1 MGQSIQK
8 QDMLSVPSGG
18 IADFYMSDEAIAAIE
33 QEEAQKAFG
42 SEGVAAFDG
51 VAKRMASYGRFGDDR
66 IVHVESGEIVVPRAL
81 IEQSPEL
88 KESIFSHLREQ
99 GVEDPERYVVGSSAN
114 SLNPETGLPEFF
126 LSKIVKGVK
135 KAFKGVGKVLKK
147 VAPVVLP
154 LVLASTPLGPVYGAA
169 MGSGISTLIQGGS
182 AEDALKSAVI
192 AGGTGA
198 LFKGF
203 TGDAGSFGKNVS
215 AAFSDPVGRF
225 SQTLSGD
232 GGFFGDYKPVTAPPI
247 TSDPSTGLPDYTVS
261 DSALGDTSPGS
272 KISALESIQETIMP
286 SDPTSAQIAQKS
298 QELMSINP
306 KLTSSDAI
314 ALAQKELTP
323 GFLRKYGPSIALAG
337 LGAGALGAFDAPE
350 VEEEEYV
357 TGADLLAQ
365 NPEKYGFAPEQLRY
379 LPDYNPFVPPPDR
392 RVPVMQA
399 AEGGVVG
406 GLRGL
411 AEYSE
416 DVVGNLNQMMYGGQ
430 GPSSTATA
438 APTLPPIAPPA
449 ATAPSGPLFG
459 GGGTAVSSM
468 PAPIT
473 AVPVPP
479 TPPNPSGPSF
489 GTRPNEFNLTD
500 QMLRLP
506 PTMDPRPSVSPI
518 NRTPGIGGGSG
529 PVVDTFVRPE
539 NYVGNPAPNIP
550 TPNLEERILSLN
562 DMSLLGMATPTYMP
576 LDRGD
581 GMDQFGRPIQS
592 QLTDAERSQAK
603 QDQTLR
609 QEELQALLQE
619 RRNQPSS
626 SLFSNLGISG
636 LASLGPN
643 IFSGYA
649 EGGEIF
655 PRRTGGIMPDEGV
668 PDKDSVR
675 AMLMP
680 GEFVMTT
687 DAVKGLGNGDNDQ
700 GIRKMYDMM
709 RGLEAKGK
717 AMA

>member
-1 MGQSIQK
+1 MGQSAQK

-18 IADFYMSDEAIAAIE
+18 IADFYMSDEDIAVIE

-42 SEGVAAFDG
+42 SEGVAAFDD

-135 KAFKGVGKVLKK
+135 KAIGSVGKVLKK

-154 LVLASTPLGPVYGAA
+154 LVLASTPLGAVYGSAL
-169 MGSGISTLIQGGS
+169 GSGIGTLIQGGS
-182 AEDALKSAVI
+182 AEDALKNAVI

-203 TGDAGSFGKNVS
+203 TGDTGSFSGNVS
-215 AAFSDPVGRF
+215 AAFSDPAGRF

-232 GGFFGDYKPVTAPPI
+232 GGFFGDYTPVTASPAPPEI
-247 TSDPSTGLPDYTVS
+247 AYNAASDAGPFASV
-261 DSALGDTSPGS
+261 DTNQPP
-272 KISALESIQETIMP
+272 KVSALESIKETIMP
-286 SDPTSAQIAQKS
+286 SKVTLTDALEQMGVDPAKATAENIKVAESIVAQG
-298 QELMSINP
+298 
-306 KLTSSDAI
+306 
-314 ALAQKELTP
+314 P
-323 GFLRKYGPSIALAG
+323 GIIRRFGPSLALAG
-337 LGAGALGAFDAPE
+337 LAAGSAGFFDAPE
-350 VEEEEYV
+350 VEEVEYD

-365 NPEKYGFAPEQLRY
+365 NPEKYGSPAEQLRY
-379 LPDYNPFVPPPDR
+379 LPDYNPFVPPPAR

-438 APTLPPIAPPA
+438 APT
-449 ATAPSGPLFG
+449 
-459 GGGTAVSSM
+459 
-468 PAPIT
+468 
-473 AVPVPP
+473 
-479 TPPNPSGPSF
+479 PPNPSGPTF
-489 GTRPNEFNLTD
+489 GTMPHHFNTANQQRPL
-500 QMLRLP
+500 
-506 PTMDPRPSVSPI
+506 S
-518 NRTPGIGGGSG
+518 IG
-529 PVVDTFVRPE
+529 
-539 NYVGNPAPNIP
+539 
-550 TPNLEERILSLN
+550 
-562 DMSLLGMATPTYMP
+562 DMSALGMATPAYLPM
-576 LDRGD
+576 DEDND
-581 GMDQFGRPIQS
+581 GMDQFNRPMQS
-592 QLTDAERSQAK
+592 QLGGS
-603 QDQTLR
+603 
-609 QEELQALLQE
+609 
-619 RRNQPSS
+619 P
-626 SLFSNLGISG
+626 FSGLGISG

-643 IFSGYA
+643 FLTDAVYAA

-668 PDKDSVR
+668 PNEDSVR

-709 RGLEAKGK
+709 RGLEAKGR

>member
-1 MGQSIQK
+1 MGQSSQK

-18 IADFYMSDEAIAAIE
+18 IADFYMSDEDIAVIE

-42 SEGVAAFDG
+42 SEGVAAFGD
-51 VAKRMASYGRFGDDR
+51 VAKKMASYGRFGDDR

-135 KAFKGVGKVLKK
+135 KAVGSVGKVLKK

-169 MGSGISTLIQGGS
+169 LGSGIGTLMQGGN
-182 AEDALKSAVI
+182 AEDALKNAVI
-192 AGGTGA
+192 AGGAGA
-198 LFKGF
+198 LFSGGRSVAQGGTF
-203 TGDAGSFGKNVS
+203 MGGVGE
-215 AAFSDPVGRF
+215 AFSDPAGRF
-225 SQTLSGD
+225 GQTLSGD
-232 GGFFGDYKPVTAPPI
+232 GGFFGDYKPVTAPQA
-247 TSDPSTGLPDYTVS
+247 PSSAPNVEYEGGLTAMDTASPQTGSGVT
-261 DSALGDTSPGS
+261 
-272 KISALESIQETIMP
+272 ALESIKQTIMP
-286 SDPTSAQIAQKS
+286 DKVTLTDALEQMGVDPAKATAENIKVAESIVAQG
-298 QELMSINP
+298 
-306 KLTSSDAI
+306 
-314 ALAQKELTP
+314 P
-323 GFLRKYGPSIALAG
+323 GFIRRFGPSLALAG
-337 LGAGALGAFDAPE
+337 LAAGSAGFFDAPE
-350 VEEEEYV
+350 VEEVEYD

-365 NPEKYGFAPEQLRY
+365 NREKYGSPAEQLRY
-379 LPDYNPFVPPPDR
+379 ITDYNPFVPPPAR

-473 AVPVPP
+473 ATP

-489 GTRPNEFNLTD
+489 GTNPNEFNPAFD
-500 QMLRLP
+500 QMLRTP
-506 PTMDPRPSVSPI
+506 QPSVAI
-518 NRTPGIGGGSG
+518 NPLGDDRK
-529 PVVDTFVRPE
+529 
-539 NYVGNPAPNIP
+539 
-550 TPNLEERILSLN
+550 LSLN
-562 DMSLLGMATPTYMP
+562 DMSLLGMATPSYMP

-592 QLTDAERSQAK
+592 QLTDAERAQAE
-603 QDQTLR
+603 QGR
-609 QEELQALLQE
+609 ALMQE
-619 RRNQPSS
+619 RRNQPRSP
-626 SLFSNLGISG
+626 LFSNLGLSG
-636 LASLGPN
+636 LGSLGPLL
-643 IFSGYA
+643 SGYA

-668 PDKDSVR
+668 PNEDSVR

-687 DAVKGLGNGDNDQ
+687 DAVKGLGNGDNEQ

-709 RGLEAKGK
+709 RGLEAKGR

>member
-1 MGQSIQK
+1 MGQSSQK

-18 IADFYMSDEAIAAIE
+18 IADFYMSDEDIAVIE

-42 SEGVAAFDG
+42 SEGVAAFGD
-51 VAKRMASYGRFGDDR
+51 VAKKMASYGRFGDDR

-135 KAFKGVGKVLKK
+135 RAVGSVGKVLKK

-169 MGSGISTLIQGGS
+169 LGSGIGTLMQGGN
-182 AEDALKSAVI
+182 AEDALKNAVI
-192 AGGTGA
+192 AGGAGA
-198 LFKGF
+198 LFSGGRSVAQGGTF
-203 TGDAGSFGKNVS
+203 MGGVGE
-215 AAFSDPVGRF
+215 AFSDPAGRF
-225 SQTLSGD
+225 GQTLSGD
-232 GGFFGDYKPVTAPPI
+232 GGFFGDYKPVTAPQA
-247 TSDPSTGLPDYTVS
+247 PSSAPNVEYEGGLTAMDTASPQTGSGVT
-261 DSALGDTSPGS
+261 
-272 KISALESIQETIMP
+272 ALESIKQTIMP
-286 SDPTSAQIAQKS
+286 DKVTLTDALEQMGVDPAKATAENIKVAESIVAQG
-298 QELMSINP
+298 
-306 KLTSSDAI
+306 
-314 ALAQKELTP
+314 P
-323 GFLRKYGPSIALAG
+323 GFIRRFGPSLALAG
-337 LGAGALGAFDAPE
+337 LAAGSAGFFDAPE
-350 VEEEEYV
+350 VEEVEYD

-365 NPEKYGFAPEQLRY
+365 NREKYGSPAEQLRY
-379 LPDYNPFVPPPDR
+379 ITDYNPFVPPPAR

-473 AVPVPP
+473 ATP

-489 GTRPNEFNLTD
+489 GTKPNEFNPAFD
-500 QMLRLP
+500 QMLRTP
-506 PTMDPRPSVSPI
+506 QPSVAI
-518 NRTPGIGGGSG
+518 NPLGDDRK
-529 PVVDTFVRPE
+529 
-539 NYVGNPAPNIP
+539 
-550 TPNLEERILSLN
+550 LSLN
-562 DMSLLGMATPTYMP
+562 DMSLLGMATPSYMP

-592 QLTDAERSQAK
+592 QLTDAERAQAE
-603 QDQTLR
+603 QGR
-609 QEELQALLQE
+609 ALMQE

-626 SLFSNLGISG
+626 PLFSNLGLSG
-636 LASLGPN
+636 LGSLGPLL
-643 IFSGYA
+643 SGYA

-668 PDKDSVR
+668 PNEDSVR

-687 DAVKGLGNGDNDQ
+687 DAVKGLGNGDNEQ

-709 RGLEAKGK
+709 RGLEAKGR

>member
-1 MGQSIQK
+1 MGQSSQK

-18 IADFYMSDEAIAAIE
+18 IADFYMSDEDIAVIE

-42 SEGVAAFDG
+42 SEGVAAFGD
-51 VAKRMASYGRFGDDR
+51 VAKKMASYGRFGDDR

-135 KAFKGVGKVLKK
+135 KAVGSVGKVLKK

-169 MGSGISTLIQGGS
+169 LGSGIGTLMQGGN
-182 AEDALKSAVI
+182 AEDALKNAVI
-192 AGGTGA
+192 AGGAGA
-198 LFKGF
+198 LFSGGRSVAQGGTF
-203 TGDAGSFGKNVS
+203 MGGVGE
-215 AAFSDPVGRF
+215 AFSDPAGRF
-225 SQTLSGD
+225 GQTLSGD
-232 GGFFGDYKPVTAPPI
+232 GGFFGDYKPVTAPQA
-247 TSDPSTGLPDYTVS
+247 PSSAPNVEYEGGLTAMDTASPQTGSGVT
-261 DSALGDTSPGS
+261 
-272 KISALESIQETIMP
+272 ALESIKQTIMP
-286 SDPTSAQIAQKS
+286 DKVTLTDALEQMGVDPAKATAENIKVAESIVAQG
-298 QELMSINP
+298 
-306 KLTSSDAI
+306 
-314 ALAQKELTP
+314 P
-323 GFLRKYGPSIALAG
+323 GFIRRFGPSLALAG
-337 LGAGALGAFDAPE
+337 LAAGSAGFFDAPE
-350 VEEEEYV
+350 VEEVEYD

-365 NPEKYGFAPEQLRY
+365 NREKYGSPAEQLRY
-379 LPDYNPFVPPPDR
+379 ITDYNPFVPPPAR

-438 APTLPPIAPPA
+438 APSLPPIAPPA
-449 ATAPSGPLFG
+449 ATEPSGPLFG

-473 AVPVPP
+473 ATP

-489 GTRPNEFNLTD
+489 GTKPNEFNPAFD
-500 QMLRLP
+500 QMLRTP
-506 PTMDPRPSVSPI
+506 QPSVAI
-518 NRTPGIGGGSG
+518 NPLGDDRK
-529 PVVDTFVRPE
+529 
-539 NYVGNPAPNIP
+539 
-550 TPNLEERILSLN
+550 LSLN
-562 DMSLLGMATPTYMP
+562 DMSLLGMATPSYMP

-592 QLTDAERSQAK
+592 QLTDAERAQAE
-603 QDQTLR
+603 QGR
-609 QEELQALLQE
+609 ALMQE

-626 SLFSNLGISG
+626 PLFSNLGLSG
-636 LASLGPN
+636 LGSLGPLL
-643 IFSGYA
+643 SGYA

-668 PDKDSVR
+668 PNEDSVR

-687 DAVKGLGNGDNDQ
+687 DAVKGLGNGDNEQ

-709 RGLEAKGK
+709 RGLEAKGR

>member
-1 MGQSIQK
+1 MGQSSQK

-18 IADFYMSDEAIAAIE
+18 IADFYMSDEDIAVIE

-42 SEGVAAFDG
+42 SEGVAAFGD
-51 VAKRMASYGRFGDDR
+51 VAKKMASYGRFGDDR

-135 KAFKGVGKVLKK
+135 KAVGSVGKVLKK

-169 MGSGISTLIQGGS
+169 LGSGIGTLMQGGN
-182 AEDALKSAVI
+182 AEDALKNAVI
-192 AGGTGA
+192 AGGAGA
-198 LFKGF
+198 LFSGGRSVAQGGTF
-203 TGDAGSFGKNVS
+203 MGGVGE
-215 AAFSDPVGRF
+215 AFSDPAGRF
-225 SQTLSGD
+225 GQTLSGD
-232 GGFFGDYKPVTAPPI
+232 VGFFGDYKPVTAPQA
-247 TSDPSTGLPDYTVS
+247 PSSAPNVEYEGGLTAMDTASPQTGSGVT
-261 DSALGDTSPGS
+261 
-272 KISALESIQETIMP
+272 ALESIKQTIMP
-286 SDPTSAQIAQKS
+286 DKVTLTDALEQMGVDPAKATAENIKVAESIVAQG
-298 QELMSINP
+298 
-306 KLTSSDAI
+306 
-314 ALAQKELTP
+314 P
-323 GFLRKYGPSIALAG
+323 GFIRRFGPSLALAG
-337 LGAGALGAFDAPE
+337 LAAGSAGFFDAPE
-350 VEEEEYV
+350 VEEVEYD

-365 NPEKYGFAPEQLRY
+365 NREKYGSPAEQLRY
-379 LPDYNPFVPPPDR
+379 ITDYNPFVPPPAR

-473 AVPVPP
+473 ATP

-489 GTRPNEFNLTD
+489 GTKPNEFNPAFD
-500 QMLRLP
+500 QMLRTP
-506 PTMDPRPSVSPI
+506 QPSVAI
-518 NRTPGIGGGSG
+518 NPLGDDRK
-529 PVVDTFVRPE
+529 
-539 NYVGNPAPNIP
+539 
-550 TPNLEERILSLN
+550 LSLN
-562 DMSLLGMATPTYMP
+562 DMSLLGMATPSYMP

-592 QLTDAERSQAK
+592 QLTDAERAQAE
-603 QDQTLR
+603 QGR
-609 QEELQALLQE
+609 ALMQE

-626 SLFSNLGISG
+626 PLFSNLGLSG
-636 LASLGPN
+636 LGSLGPLL
-643 IFSGYA
+643 SGYA

-668 PDKDSVR
+668 PNEDSVR

-687 DAVKGLGNGDNDQ
+687 DAVKGLGNGDNEQ

-709 RGLEAKGK
+709 RGLEAKGR

>member
-1 MGQSIQK
+1 MGQSSQK

-18 IADFYMSDEAIAAIE
+18 IADFYMSDEDIAVIE

-42 SEGVAAFDG
+42 SEGVAAFGD

-135 KAFKGVGKVLKK
+135 RAVGSVGKVLKK

-154 LVLASTPLGPVYGAA
+154 LVLASTPLGAVYGAA
-169 MGSGISTLIQGGS
+169 LGSGIGTLMQGGS
-182 AEDALKSAVI
+182 AEDALKNAVI

-203 TGDAGSFGKNVS
+203 TGDAGSFGKNIS
-215 AAFSDPVGRF
+215 AEFADPAGRF
-225 SQTLSGD
+225 GQTLSGD
-232 GGFFGDYKPVTAPPI
+232 GGFFGDYKPVTAPQA
-247 TSDPSTGLPDYTVS
+247 PSSAPNVEYEGGLTAMNTASTQTGPKV
-261 DSALGDTSPGS
+261 
-272 KISALESIQETIMP
+272 SALESIKETIMP
-286 SDPTSAQIAQKS
+286 SKVTLTDALEQMGVDPAKATAENIKVAESIVAQG
-298 QELMSINP
+298 
-306 KLTSSDAI
+306 
-314 ALAQKELTP
+314 P
-323 GFLRKYGPSIALAG
+323 GFIRRFGPSLALAG
-337 LGAGALGAFDAPE
+337 LAAGSAGFFDAPE
-350 VEEEEYV
+350 VEEVEYD

-365 NPEKYGFAPEQLRY
+365 NPEKYGSPAERLRY
-379 LPDYNPFVPPPDR
+379 LPDYNPFVPPPAR

-438 APTLPPIAPPA
+438 APTLPPV
-449 ATAPSGPLFG
+449 GR
-459 GGGTAVSSM
+459 
-468 PAPIT
+468 IT
-473 AVPVPP
+473 AAPFTP
-479 TPPNPSGPSF
+479 TPPNPSGPTF
-489 GTRPNEFNLTD
+489 GTMPHHFNTANQQRPL
-500 QMLRLP
+500 
-506 PTMDPRPSVSPI
+506 S
-518 NRTPGIGGGSG
+518 IG
-529 PVVDTFVRPE
+529 
-539 NYVGNPAPNIP
+539 
-550 TPNLEERILSLN
+550 
-562 DMSLLGMATPTYMP
+562 DMSALGMATPAYLPM
-576 LDRGD
+576 DEDND
-581 GMDQFGRPIQS
+581 GMDQFNRPMQS
-592 QLTDAERSQAK
+592 QLGS
-603 QDQTLR
+603 
-609 QEELQALLQE
+609 
-619 RRNQPSS
+619 
-626 SLFSNLGISG
+626 GISG
-636 LASLGPN
+636 LASLGRN
-643 IFSGYA
+643 FLTDAVYAA

-668 PDKDSVR
+668 PDEDSVR

-687 DAVKGLGNGDNDQ
+687 DAVKGLGNGDNEQ

-709 RGLEAKGK
+709 RGLEAKGR

>member
-1 MGQSIQK
+1 MGQSSQK

-18 IADFYMSDEAIAAIE
+18 IADFYMSDEDIAVIE

-42 SEGVAAFDG
+42 SEGVAAFGD
-51 VAKRMASYGRFGDDR
+51 VAKKMASYGRFGDDR

-135 KAFKGVGKVLKK
+135 KAVGSVGKVLKK

-169 MGSGISTLIQGGS
+169 LGSGIGTLMQGGN
-182 AEDALKSAVI
+182 AEDALKNAVI
-192 AGGTGA
+192 AGGAGA
-198 LFKGF
+198 LFSGGRSVAQGGTF
-203 TGDAGSFGKNVS
+203 MGGVGE
-215 AAFSDPVGRF
+215 AFSDPAGRF
-225 SQTLSGD
+225 GQTLSGD
-232 GGFFGDYKPVTAPPI
+232 GGFFGDYKPVTAPQA
-247 TSDPSTGLPDYTVS
+247 PSSAPNVEYEGGLTAMDTASPQTGSGVT
-261 DSALGDTSPGS
+261 
-272 KISALESIQETIMP
+272 ALESIKQTIMP
-286 SDPTSAQIAQKS
+286 DKVTLTDALEQMGVDPAKATAENIKVAESIVAQG
-298 QELMSINP
+298 
-306 KLTSSDAI
+306 
-314 ALAQKELTP
+314 P
-323 GFLRKYGPSIALAG
+323 GFIRRFGPSLALAG
-337 LGAGALGAFDAPE
+337 LAAGSAGFFDAPE
-350 VEEEEYV
+350 VEEVEYD

-365 NPEKYGFAPEQLRY
+365 NREKYGSPAEQLRY
-379 LPDYNPFVPPPDR
+379 ITDYTPFVPPPAR

-473 AVPVPP
+473 ATP

-489 GTRPNEFNLTD
+489 GTKPNEFNPAFD
-500 QMLRLP
+500 QMLRTP
-506 PTMDPRPSVSPI
+506 QPSVAI
-518 NRTPGIGGGSG
+518 NPLGDDRK
-529 PVVDTFVRPE
+529 
-539 NYVGNPAPNIP
+539 
-550 TPNLEERILSLN
+550 LSLN
-562 DMSLLGMATPTYMP
+562 DMSLLGMATPSYMP

-592 QLTDAERSQAK
+592 QLTDAERAQAE
-603 QDQTLR
+603 QGR
-609 QEELQALLQE
+609 ALMQE

-626 SLFSNLGISG
+626 PLFSNLGLSG
-636 LASLGPN
+636 LGSLGPLL
-643 IFSGYA
+643 SGYA

-668 PDKDSVR
+668 PNEDSVR

-687 DAVKGLGNGDNDQ
+687 DAVKGLGNGDNEQ

-709 RGLEAKGK
+709 RGLEAKGR

>member
-1 MGQSIQK
+1 MGQSSQK

-18 IADFYMSDEAIAAIE
+18 IADFYMSDEDIAVIE

-42 SEGVAAFDG
+42 SEGVAAFGD
-51 VAKRMASYGRFGDDR
+51 VAKKMASYGRFGDDR

-135 KAFKGVGKVLKK
+135 KAVGSVGKVLKK

-169 MGSGISTLIQGGS
+169 LGSGIGTLMQGGN
-182 AEDALKSAVI
+182 AEDALKNAVI
-192 AGGTGA
+192 AGGAGA
-198 LFKGF
+198 LFSGGRSVAQGGTF
-203 TGDAGSFGKNVS
+203 MGGVGE
-215 AAFSDPVGRF
+215 AFSDPAGRF
-225 SQTLSGD
+225 GQTLSGD
-232 GGFFGDYKPVTAPPI
+232 GGFFGDYKPVTAPQA
-247 TSDPSTGLPDYTVS
+247 PSSAPNVEYEGGLTAMDTASPQTGSGVT
-261 DSALGDTSPGS
+261 
-272 KISALESIQETIMP
+272 ALESIKQTIMP
-286 SDPTSAQIAQKS
+286 DKVTLTDALEQMGVDPAKATAENIKVAESIVAQG
-298 QELMSINP
+298 
-306 KLTSSDAI
+306 
-314 ALAQKELTP
+314 P
-323 GFLRKYGPSIALAG
+323 GFIRRFGPSLALAG
-337 LGAGALGAFDAPE
+337 LAAGSAGFFDAPE
-350 VEEEEYV
+350 VEEVEYD

-365 NPEKYGFAPEQLRY
+365 NREKYGSPAEQLRY
-379 LPDYNPFVPPPDR
+379 ITDYNPFVPPPAR

-473 AVPVPP
+473 APP

-489 GTRPNEFNLTD
+489 GTKPNEFNPAFD
-500 QMLRLP
+500 QMLRTP
-506 PTMDPRPSVSPI
+506 QPSVAI
-518 NRTPGIGGGSG
+518 NPLGDDRK
-529 PVVDTFVRPE
+529 
-539 NYVGNPAPNIP
+539 
-550 TPNLEERILSLN
+550 LSLN
-562 DMSLLGMATPTYMP
+562 DMSLLGMATPSYMP

-592 QLTDAERSQAK
+592 QLTDAERAQAE
-603 QDQTLR
+603 QGR
-609 QEELQALLQE
+609 ALMQE

-626 SLFSNLGISG
+626 PLFSNLGLSG
-636 LASLGPN
+636 LGSLGPLL
-643 IFSGYA
+643 SGYA

-668 PDKDSVR
+668 PNEDSVR

-687 DAVKGLGNGDNDQ
+687 DAVKGLGNGDNEQ

-709 RGLEAKGK
+709 RGLEAKGR

>member
-1 MGQSIQK
+1 MGQSSQK

-18 IADFYMSDEAIAAIE
+18 IADFYMSDEDIAVIE

-42 SEGVAAFDG
+42 SEGVAAFGD
-51 VAKRMASYGRFGDDR
+51 VAKKMASYGRFGDDR

-135 KAFKGVGKVLKK
+135 KAVGSVGKVLKK

-169 MGSGISTLIQGGS
+169 LGSGIGTLMQGGN
-182 AEDALKSAVI
+182 AEDALKNAVI
-192 AGGTGA
+192 AGGAGA
-198 LFKGF
+198 LFSGGRSVAQGGTF
-203 TGDAGSFGKNVS
+203 MGGVGE
-215 AAFSDPVGRF
+215 AFSDPAGRF
-225 SQTLSGD
+225 GQTLSGD
-232 GGFFGDYKPVTAPPI
+232 GGFFGDYKPVTAPQA
-247 TSDPSTGLPDYTVS
+247 PSSAPNVEYEGGLTAMDTASPQTGSGVT
-261 DSALGDTSPGS
+261 
-272 KISALESIQETIMP
+272 ALESIKQTIMP
-286 SDPTSAQIAQKS
+286 DKVTLTDALEQMGVDPAKATAENIKVAESIVAQG
-298 QELMSINP
+298 
-306 KLTSSDAI
+306 
-314 ALAQKELTP
+314 P
-323 GFLRKYGPSIALAG
+323 GFIRRFGPSLALAG
-337 LGAGALGAFDAPE
+337 LAAGSAGFFDAPE
-350 VEEEEYV
+350 VEEVEYD

-365 NPEKYGFAPEQLRY
+365 NREKYGSPAEQLRY
-379 LPDYNPFVPPPDR
+379 ITDYNPFVPPPAR

-473 AVPVPP
+473 ATP

-489 GTRPNEFNLTD
+489 GTKPNEFNPAFD
-500 QMLRLP
+500 QMLRTP
-506 PTMDPRPSVSPI
+506 QPSVAI
-518 NRTPGIGGGSG
+518 NPLGDDRK
-529 PVVDTFVRPE
+529 
-539 NYVGNPAPNIP
+539 
-550 TPNLEERILSLN
+550 LSLN
-562 DMSLLGMATPTYMP
+562 DMSLLGMATPSYMP

-592 QLTDAERSQAK
+592 QLTDAERAHAEQG
-603 QDQTLR
+603 R
-609 QEELQALLQE
+609 ALMQE
-619 RRNQPSS
+619 RRNPPSS
-626 SLFSNLGISG
+626 PLFSNLGLSG
-636 LASLGPN
+636 LGSLGPLL
-643 IFSGYA
+643 SGYA

-668 PDKDSVR
+668 PNEDSVR

-687 DAVKGLGNGDNDQ
+687 DAVKGLGNGDNEQ

-709 RGLEAKGK
+709 RGLEAKGR

>member
-1 MGQSIQK
+1 MGQSSQK

-18 IADFYMSDEAIAAIE
+18 IADFYMSDEDIAVIE

-42 SEGVAAFDG
+42 SVGVAAFGD
-51 VAKRMASYGRFGDDR
+51 VAKKMASYGRFGDDR

-135 KAFKGVGKVLKK
+135 KAVGSVGKVLKK

-169 MGSGISTLIQGGS
+169 LGSGIGTLMQGGN
-182 AEDALKSAVI
+182 AEDALKNAVI
-192 AGGTGA
+192 AGGAGA
-198 LFKGF
+198 LFSGGRSVAQGGTF
-203 TGDAGSFGKNVS
+203 MGGVGE
-215 AAFSDPVGRF
+215 AFSDPAGRF
-225 SQTLSGD
+225 GQTLSGD
-232 GGFFGDYKPVTAPPI
+232 GGFFGDYKPVTAPQA
-247 TSDPSTGLPDYTVS
+247 PSSAPNVEYEGGLTAMDTASPQTGSGVT
-261 DSALGDTSPGS
+261 
-272 KISALESIQETIMP
+272 ALESIKQTIMP
-286 SDPTSAQIAQKS
+286 DKVTLTDALEQMGVDPAKATAENIKVAESIVAQG
-298 QELMSINP
+298 
-306 KLTSSDAI
+306 
-314 ALAQKELTP
+314 P
-323 GFLRKYGPSIALAG
+323 GFIRRFGPSLALAG
-337 LGAGALGAFDAPE
+337 LAAGSAGFFDAPE
-350 VEEEEYV
+350 VEEVEYD

-365 NPEKYGFAPEQLRY
+365 NREKYGSPAEQLRY
-379 LPDYNPFVPPPDR
+379 ITDYNPFVPPPAR

-473 AVPVPP
+473 ATP

-489 GTRPNEFNLTD
+489 GTKPNEFNPAFD
-500 QMLRLP
+500 QMLRTP
-506 PTMDPRPSVSPI
+506 QPSVAI
-518 NRTPGIGGGSG
+518 NPLGDDRK
-529 PVVDTFVRPE
+529 
-539 NYVGNPAPNIP
+539 
-550 TPNLEERILSLN
+550 LSLN
-562 DMSLLGMATPTYMP
+562 DMSLLGMATPSYMP

-592 QLTDAERSQAK
+592 QLTDAERAQAE
-603 QDQTLR
+603 QGR
-609 QEELQALLQE
+609 ALMQE

-626 SLFSNLGISG
+626 PLFSNLGLSG
-636 LASLGPN
+636 LGSLGPLL
-643 IFSGYA
+643 SGYA

-668 PDKDSVR
+668 PNEDSVR

-687 DAVKGLGNGDNDQ
+687 DAVKGLGNGDNEQ

-709 RGLEAKGK
+709 RGLEAKGR

>member
-1 MGQSIQK
+1 MGQSAQK

-18 IADFYMSDEAIAAIE
+18 IADFYMSDEDIAVIE

-42 SEGVAAFDG
+42 SEGVAAFGD
-51 VAKRMASYGRFGDDR
+51 VAKKMASYGRFGDDR

-135 KAFKGVGKVLKK
+135 KAVGSVGKVLKK

-169 MGSGISTLIQGGS
+169 LGSGIGTLMQGGN
-182 AEDALKSAVI
+182 AEDALKNAVI
-192 AGGTGA
+192 AGGAGA
-198 LFKGF
+198 LFSGGRSVAQGGTF
-203 TGDAGSFGKNVS
+203 MGGVGE
-215 AAFSDPVGRF
+215 AFSDPAGRF
-225 SQTLSGD
+225 GQTLSGD
-232 GGFFGDYKPVTAPPI
+232 GGFFGDYKPVTAPQA
-247 TSDPSTGLPDYTVS
+247 PSSAPNVEYEGGLTAMDTASPQTGSGVT
-261 DSALGDTSPGS
+261 
-272 KISALESIQETIMP
+272 ALESIKQTIMP
-286 SDPTSAQIAQKS
+286 DKVTLTDALEQMGVDPAKATAENIKVAESIVAQG
-298 QELMSINP
+298 
-306 KLTSSDAI
+306 
-314 ALAQKELTP
+314 P
-323 GFLRKYGPSIALAG
+323 GFIRRFGPSLALAG
-337 LGAGALGAFDAPE
+337 LAAGSAGFFDAPE
-350 VEEEEYV
+350 VEEVEYD

-365 NPEKYGFAPEQLRY
+365 NREKYGSPAEQLRY
-379 LPDYNPFVPPPDR
+379 ITDYNPFVPPPAR

-473 AVPVPP
+473 ATP

-489 GTRPNEFNLTD
+489 GTKPNEFNPAFD
-500 QMLRLP
+500 QMLRTP
-506 PTMDPRPSVSPI
+506 QPSVAI
-518 NRTPGIGGGSG
+518 NPLGDDRK
-529 PVVDTFVRPE
+529 
-539 NYVGNPAPNIP
+539 
-550 TPNLEERILSLN
+550 LSLN
-562 DMSLLGMATPTYMP
+562 DMSLLGMATPSYMP

-592 QLTDAERSQAK
+592 QLTDAERAQAE
-603 QDQTLR
+603 QGR
-609 QEELQALLQE
+609 ALMQE

-626 SLFSNLGISG
+626 PLFSNLGLSG
-636 LASLGPN
+636 LGSLGPLL
-643 IFSGYA
+643 SGYA

-668 PDKDSVR
+668 PNEDSVR

-687 DAVKGLGNGDNDQ
+687 DAVKGLGNGDNEQ

-709 RGLEAKGK
+709 RGLEAKGR

>member
-1 MGQSIQK
+1 MGQSSQK

-18 IADFYMSDEAIAAIE
+18 IADFYMSDEDIAVIE

-42 SEGVAAFDG
+42 SEGVAAFGD
-51 VAKRMASYGRFGDDR
+51 VAKKMASYGRFGDDR

-135 KAFKGVGKVLKK
+135 KAVGSVGKVLKK

-169 MGSGISTLIQGGS
+169 LGSGIGTLMQGGN
-182 AEDALKSAVI
+182 AEDALKNAVI
-192 AGGTGA
+192 AGGAGA
-198 LFKGF
+198 LFSGGRSVAQGGTF
-203 TGDAGSFGKNVS
+203 MGGVGE
-215 AAFSDPVGRF
+215 AFSDPAGRF
-225 SQTLSGD
+225 GQTLSGD
-232 GGFFGDYKPVTAPPI
+232 GGFFGDYKPVTAPQA
-247 TSDPSTGLPDYTVS
+247 PSSAPNVEYEGGLTAMDTASPQTGSGVT
-261 DSALGDTSPGS
+261 
-272 KISALESIQETIMP
+272 ALESIKQTIMP
-286 SDPTSAQIAQKS
+286 DKVTLTDALEQLGVDPAKATAENIKVAESIVAQG
-298 QELMSINP
+298 
-306 KLTSSDAI
+306 
-314 ALAQKELTP
+314 P
-323 GFLRKYGPSIALAG
+323 GFIRRFGPSLALAG
-337 LGAGALGAFDAPE
+337 LAAGSAGFFDAPE
-350 VEEEEYV
+350 VEEVEYD

-365 NPEKYGFAPEQLRY
+365 NREKYGSPAEQLRY
-379 LPDYNPFVPPPDR
+379 ITDYNPFVPPPAR

-473 AVPVPP
+473 AAPVPP
-479 TPPNPSGPSF
+479 TPPNPRGPTF
-489 GTRPNEFNLTD
+489 GTKPNEFNPAFD
-500 QMLRLP
+500 QMLRTP
-506 PTMDPRPSVSPI
+506 QPSVAI
-518 NRTPGIGGGSG
+518 NPLGDDRK
-529 PVVDTFVRPE
+529 
-539 NYVGNPAPNIP
+539 
-550 TPNLEERILSLN
+550 LSLN
-562 DMSLLGMATPTYMP
+562 DMSLLGMATPSYMP

-592 QLTDAERSQAK
+592 QLTDAERAQAE
-603 QDQTLR
+603 QGR
-609 QEELQALLQE
+609 ALMQE

-626 SLFSNLGISG
+626 PLFSNLGLSG
-636 LASLGPN
+636 LGSLGPLL
-643 IFSGYA
+643 SGYA

-668 PDKDSVR
+668 PNEDSVR

-687 DAVKGLGNGDNDQ
+687 DAVKGLGNGDNEQ

-709 RGLEAKGK
+709 RGLEAKGR

>member
-1 MGQSIQK
+1 MGQSSQK

-18 IADFYMSDEAIAAIE
+18 IADFYMSDEDIAVIE

-42 SEGVAAFDG
+42 SEGVAAFGD
-51 VAKRMASYGRFGDDR
+51 VAKKMASYGRFGDDR

-88 KESIFSHLREQ
+88 KEAIFSHLREQ

-135 KAFKGVGKVLKK
+135 KAVGSVGKVLKK

-169 MGSGISTLIQGGS
+169 LGSGIGTLMQGGN
-182 AEDALKSAVI
+182 AEDALKNAVI
-192 AGGTGA
+192 AGGAGA
-198 LFKGF
+198 LFSGGRSVAQGGTF
-203 TGDAGSFGKNVS
+203 MGGVGE
-215 AAFSDPVGRF
+215 AFSDPAGRF
-225 SQTLSGD
+225 GQTLSGD
-232 GGFFGDYKPVTAPPI
+232 GGFFGDYKPVTAPQA
-247 TSDPSTGLPDYTVS
+247 PSSAPNVEYEGGLTAMDTASPQTGSGVT
-261 DSALGDTSPGS
+261 
-272 KISALESIQETIMP
+272 ALESIKQTIMP
-286 SDPTSAQIAQKS
+286 DKVTLTDALEQMGVDPAKATAENIKVAESIVAQG
-298 QELMSINP
+298 
-306 KLTSSDAI
+306 
-314 ALAQKELTP
+314 P
-323 GFLRKYGPSIALAG
+323 GFIRRFGPSLALAG
-337 LGAGALGAFDAPE
+337 LAAGSAGFFDAPE
-350 VEEEEYV
+350 VEEVEYD

-365 NPEKYGFAPEQLRY
+365 NREKYGSPAEQLRY
-379 LPDYNPFVPPPDR
+379 ITDYNPFVPPPAR

-473 AVPVPP
+473 ATP

-489 GTRPNEFNLTD
+489 GTKPNEFNPAFD
-500 QMLRLP
+500 QMLRTP
-506 PTMDPRPSVSPI
+506 QPSVAI
-518 NRTPGIGGGSG
+518 NPLGDDRK
-529 PVVDTFVRPE
+529 
-539 NYVGNPAPNIP
+539 
-550 TPNLEERILSLN
+550 LSLN
-562 DMSLLGMATPTYMP
+562 DMSLLGMATPSYMP

-592 QLTDAERSQAK
+592 QLTDAERAQAE
-603 QDQTLR
+603 QGR
-609 QEELQALLQE
+609 ALMQE

-626 SLFSNLGISG
+626 PLFSNLGLSG
-636 LASLGPN
+636 LGSLGPLL
-643 IFSGYA
+643 SGYA

-668 PDKDSVR
+668 PNEDSVR

-687 DAVKGLGNGDNDQ
+687 DAVKGLGNGDNEQ

-709 RGLEAKGK
+709 RGLEAKGR